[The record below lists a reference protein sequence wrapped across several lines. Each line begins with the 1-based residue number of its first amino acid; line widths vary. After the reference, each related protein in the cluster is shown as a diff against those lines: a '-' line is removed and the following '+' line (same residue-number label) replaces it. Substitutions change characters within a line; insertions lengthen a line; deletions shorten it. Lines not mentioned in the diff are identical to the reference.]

1 MERTASVHVNPTTL
15 TPLLCNPPHPPPS
28 LSVPF
33 CPCRPPGTHLH
44 QASQSCTLQSRAP
57 QGPFLADFCWELSS
71 IPFVSR
77 VWCVFDMKSYMDI
90 YDLMHMCAYIL
101 LTHIYGSRF
110 PNKLYTTS
118 VFFFT
123 PLVCG
128 FLSTGISWQLTEHP
142 TQASWILGRLGGW
155 LRIF

>member
-1 MERTASVHVNPTTL
+1 M
-15 TPLLCNPPHPPPS
+15 
-28 LSVPF
+28 
-33 CPCRPPGTHLH
+33 
-44 QASQSCTLQSRAP
+44 
-57 QGPFLADFCWELSS
+57 
-71 IPFVSR
+71 
-77 VWCVFDMKSYMDI
+77 FDIKSYMDI
-90 YDLMHMCAYIL
+90 YDLMHMCACII
-101 LTHIYGSRF
+101 LTHIYDSMF
-110 PNKLYTTS
+110 PNKLYTAS